1 MTAID
6 ADTDAGIAPAA
17 ANPNPI
23 PVVIHGATGR
33 MGMETVR
40 AVSAAADLM
49 LAGATCYTPR
59 GDTLDTPA
67 GAVPLSTDLAAL
79 LDAVLPDAGRP
90 DTAPPAVMVEF
101 THAAACMEAAP
112 LAAAR
117 GVNMVLGAS
126 GLDAAQLQILDALS
140 REHGVGVIVAPN
152 FALGAVVLKKLAEQA
167 AALFDYVDVVE
178 AHHEMKIDAPSGFA
192 LALARGLRAARDD
205 DFQRNQTAVH
215 HLPET
220 RGGDAGGVGIHSLR
234 LPGRSA
240 HHEVIFGAAGQTLSI
255 RHDTLDR
262 SCYMPGVLRCIRE
275 VWQRPGLTVGLETVL
290 GL

>member
-1 MTAID
+1 MTANAD
-6 ADTDAGIAPAA
+6 AAAAPAA
-17 ANPNPI
+17 AI
-23 PVVIHGATGR
+23 SVVIHGATGR

-40 AVSAAADLM
+40 AVSATSDII
-49 LAGATCYTPR
+49 LAGATCHTPR
-59 GDTLDTPA
+59 GATLDTPA
-67 GAVPLSTDLAAL
+67 GPVPLSTDLAAL
-79 LDAVLPDAGRP
+79 LDATLSDTVRP
-90 DTAPPAVMVEF
+90 SVMVEF
-101 THAAACMEAAP
+101 TNAAACMEAAP

-126 GLDAAQLQILDALS
+126 GLDAAQLATLDALG
-140 REHGVGVIVAPN
+140 REHSIGIIVAPN
-152 FALGAVVLKKLAEQA
+152 FALGAVALQKLAEQA

-192 LALARGLRAARDD
+192 LALARGLRAAKGD

-220 RGGDAGGVGIHSLR
+220 RGGAVGGVGIHSLR

-255 RHDTLDR
+255 RHDTLER

-275 VWQRPGLTVGLETVL
+275 VSQRPGLTVGLETVL

>member
-6 ADTDAGIAPAA
+6 AG

-23 PVVIHGATGR
+23 PVVVHGATGR

-40 AVSAAADLM
+40 AVSAAADIV
-49 LAGATCYTPR
+49 LAGATCHTPR
-59 GDTLDTPA
+59 GDVLDTPA

-79 LDAVLPDAGRP
+79 LDAVLPDVGRS
-90 DTAPPAVMVEF
+90 DAVQSDAVPPSVMVEF

-126 GLDAAQLQILDALS
+126 GLDAAQLQTLDALS
-140 REHGVGVIVAPN
+140 REHGVGVIVAPY

-192 LALARGLRAARDD
+192 MAVARGLRDAKGD
-205 DFQRNQTAVH
+205 DFQRNDTAVH
-215 HLPET
+215 HLPAT
-220 RGGDAGGVGIHSLR
+220 RGGDTGGVGIHSLR

-275 VWQRPGLTVGLETVL
+275 VGQRPGLTVGLETVL

>member
-1 MTAID
+1 MTAN
-6 ADTDAGIAPAA
+6 DAGIAPAA
-17 ANPNPI
+17 ANPI
-23 PVVIHGATGR
+23 PVIIHGATGR

-40 AVSAAADLM
+40 AVSAAADLI
-49 LAGATCYTPR
+49 LAGATCHTPR

-67 GAVPLSTDLAAL
+67 GAVPLSTDLATL
-79 LDAVLPDAGRP
+79 LDAVR
-90 DTAPPAVMVEF
+90 PAVLVEF

-178 AHHEMKIDAPSGFA
+178 AHHELKIDAPSGFA
-192 LALARGLRAARDD
+192 LALARGLRDARDD

-215 HLPET
+215 HLPAT
-220 RGGDAGGVGIHSLR
+220 RGGDTGGVGIHSLR

-275 VWQRPGLTVGLETVL
+275 VSRRPGLTVGLETVL

>member
-1 MTAID
+1 MTA
-6 ADTDAGIAPAA
+6 ADTDTSTAPAA
-17 ANPNPI
+17 AI
-23 PVVIHGATGR
+23 SVVIHGATGR

-40 AVSAAADLM
+40 AVSAAADLT
-49 LAGATCYTPR
+49 LAGATCHTPR
-59 GDTLDTPA
+59 GAALDTPG

-79 LDAVLPDAGRP
+79 LDAVR
-90 DTAPPAVMVEF
+90 PAVMAEF
-101 THAAACMEAAP
+101 TNAAACMEAAP

-126 GLDAAQLQILDALS
+126 GLDAAQLQTLDALS
-140 REHGVGVIVAPN
+140 REHRIGIIVAPN

-205 DFQRNQTAVH
+205 DFQRNQTDVH

-220 RGGDAGGVGIHSLR
+220 RGGADGGVGIHSLR

-275 VWQRPGLTVGLETVL
+275 APQQPGLTVGLENVL